1 MNQVFDGFCMM
12 AALHRRSRDNG
23 RRFPSPTS
31 PCVSPMK
38 ALILS
43 CLFVVGC
50 ASAGVNRPDES
61 AVASVLTVTN
71 QRTEDVTIYVI
82 HGGEQG
88 RRLGQV
94 NSLASS
100 IFVLTAFDTPT
111 ASDVQ
116 FLATASLSGATELSQ
131 SVTAERGTRYEWELA
146 PGRGHQFLSF
156 RFMPR

>member
-1 MNQVFDGFCMM
+1 M
-12 AALHRRSRDNG
+12 AALHRRLRDSG
-23 RRFPSPTS
+23 RKFPSPTS
-31 PCVSPMK
+31 PSVPPMK
-38 ALILS
+38 TLILS

-82 HGGEQG
+82 HGGDKG

-94 NSLASS
+94 NSLASAA
-100 IFVLTAFDTPT
+100 FVLTAFDTPT

-116 FLATASLSGATELSQ
+116 FLARVAGTGATELSDAI
-131 SVTAERGTRYEWELA
+131 VAARGASYDWRLGPA
-146 PGRGHQFLSF
+146 RGHQFLSF
-156 RFMPR
+156 RFMPK

>member
-1 MNQVFDGFCMM
+1 MM
-12 AALHRRSRDNG
+12 ARDQG
-23 RRFPSPTS
+23 PAWR
-31 PCVSPMK
+31 
-38 ALILS
+38 
-43 CLFVVGC
+43 VVGC

-82 HGGEQG
+82 HGGDKG

-94 NSLASS
+94 NGLASAT
-100 IFVLTAFDTPT
+100 FELTPADAAN

-116 FLATASLSGATELSQ
+116 FLETASLSGATEVSQ

>member
-1 MNQVFDGFCMM
+1 M
-12 AALHRRSRDNG
+12 AALHRRLRDSG
-23 RRFPSPTS
+23 RKFPSPTS
-31 PCVSPMK
+31 PSVPPMK
-38 ALILS
+38 TLILS

-82 HGGEQG
+82 HGGDKG

-94 NSLASS
+94 NSLASAA
-100 IFVLTAFDTPT
+100 FVLTAFDTPT

-156 RFMPR
+156 RFMPK